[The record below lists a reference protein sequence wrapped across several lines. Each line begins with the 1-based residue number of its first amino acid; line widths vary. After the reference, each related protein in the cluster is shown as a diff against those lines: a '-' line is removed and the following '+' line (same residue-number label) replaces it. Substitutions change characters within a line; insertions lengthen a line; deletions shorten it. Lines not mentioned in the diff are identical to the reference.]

1 MFEKCLEH
9 DRTGLGEVT
18 LKMAQTLSRDQS
30 VPYMQCGVVGLT
42 NKYVSASPTD
52 AALDELGGEIG
63 NQIRE
68 WYPIQDEAI
77 TGGLRLLYKRTVGVS
92 EVPWDSYSLLLAL
105 IGGALLERYDDS
117 AGSLV
122 VLDEFSRRTLE

>member
-1 MFEKCLEH
+1 MCLEH
-9 DRTGLGEVT
+9 DVEGLSQVASLVSRTFSRNEV
-18 LKMAQTLSRDQS
+18 

-68 WYPIQDEAI
+68 WFPIQDEAI
-77 TGGLRLLYKRTVGVS
+77 TGGLRLLYNRTVGAS

-117 AGSLV
+117 AGSLL
-122 VLDEFSRRTLE
+122 VLDQFSRKALAED